1 MKRIGKYSSCI
12 WLVMMAAVVCVLA
25 NPGSASACASCYGK
39 SDSPLAAG
47 MNWGIFS
54 LLVVVGG
61 VMGTV
66 ASFFIFLAR
75 KAESVAEGEADGA
88 SSGTLSAQQ
97 FEKSE

>member
-1 MKRIGKYSSCI
+1 
-12 WLVMMAAVVCVLA
+12 
-25 NPGSASACASCYGK
+25 
-39 SDSPLAAG
+39 

-75 KAESVAEGEADGA
+75 KAASVAAGEADGA
-88 SSGTLSAQQ
+88 ASGTLSAQQ